1 MNQSNLTKNSIIDAA
16 ANLLETIGIDLKK
29 LLAKA

>member
-1 MNQSNLTKNSIIDAA
+1 MNQSNPTKNSIINAA
-16 ANLLETIGIDLKK
+16 ASLLETIGIDLKK